1 MIEVDLE
8 YPDELHDFHNDYP
21 LGPESLEKN
30 KVWKLIS
37 NLNDKE
43 HYILHKRNLELFLEL
58 FIHRGIKLRE
68 EAWMRSYIEKNTV
81 LRMNAKKKKKFEK
94 DFFKLLNNSVFRE
107 TMENVQKRVDIR
119 LVNDR
124 EKNQKNDF
132 SSELQA
138 SQTFQ
143 RKLCG
148 NSSSENETFIRQTD
162 LCGNVNPGSFQDPDV

>member
-81 LRMNAKKKKKFEK
+81 LRMNAKKKI
-94 DFFKLLNNSVFRE
+94 R
-107 TMENVQKRVDIR
+107 KR
-119 LVNDR
+119 
-124 EKNQKNDF
+124 F
-132 SSELQA
+132 LQA
-138 SQTFQ
+138 F
-143 RKLCG
+143 
-148 NSSSENETFIRQTD
+148 E
-162 LCGNVNPGSFQDPDV
+162 